1 MQDVSTDNG
10 KSIAAKLPV
19 LDRFLTLWIFLAIG
33 AGILL
38 GQIAPGVT
46 DAITSLQ
53 AGAISIPIAIGLI
66 LMMYPPLTRV
76 NYDQMPK
83 VLKNIKLLAFSLVQ
97 NWIVGPLVM
106 FGLAVIFLRDLPEYM
121 VGLILVGLARC
132 IAMVIVWN
140 ELAKGDR
147 ELAVGMV
154 AFNALFQVLF
164 YAVYIF
170 IFIAF
175 LLPKLGLVE
184 EISAS
189 ISIAE
194 AARVVFIFLGI
205 PFIAGVISRYGLI
218 KAKGHDWFEKSFVPK
233 ISYITPAALLFTIV
247 VMFSLKGENILAL
260 PLDVARIAVPLVL
273 YFGIMWFATFFIAR
287 KMGATYPQT
296 TAVSFTASSND
307 FELAIAVAIAI
318 FGLHSGEAFATVIGP
333 LIEVPALII
342 LVNVALY
349 FKRRYFEKPFE
360 VIYK

>member
-1 MQDVSTDNG
+1 M
-10 KSIAAKLPV
+10 
-19 LDRFLTLWIFLAIG
+19 G

-38 GQIAPGVT
+38 GQLAPKVT

-66 LMMYPPLTRV
+66 LMMYPPLTKV
-76 NYDQMPK
+76 NYDQLPK
-83 VLKNIKLLAFSLVQ
+83 VLKNLKLLSFSLFM
-97 NWIVGPLVM
+97 NWVIGPLVM
-106 FGLAVIFLRDLPEYM
+106 FGLAILFLRDKPEYM

-140 ELAKGDR
+140 DLAKGDR

-154 AFNALFQVLF
+154 AFNALFQMLL

-194 AARVVFIFLGI
+194 SARVVFIFLGI
-205 PFIAGVISRYGLI
+205 PLIAGIFSRYGLI
-218 KAKGHDWFEKSFVPK
+218 KLKGKEWLEKSYLPK
-233 ISYITPAALLFTIV
+233 ISYITPAALLFTII
-247 VMFSLKGENILAL
+247 VMFSLKGENIIAL
-260 PLDVARIAVPLVL
+260 PLDVVRIAIPLVL
-273 YFGIMWFATFFIAR
+273 YFAIMWFVTFFTAR
-287 KMGATYPQT
+287 RIGATYPQT
-296 TAVSFTASSND
+296 TAVAFTASSND

-333 LIEVPALII
+333 LVEVPALII

-349 FKRRYFEKPFE
+349 FKRRYFERPFQ
-360 VIYK
+360 VVYK